1 VISSGIWNTVCV
13 ELAIALRLGQDN
25 RTVPGHGLQVV
36 DFLTS
41 KFESELEISVAFHY
55 RSYSTALYS

>member
-1 VISSGIWNTVCV
+1 
-13 ELAIALRLGQDN
+13 
-25 RTVPGHGLQVV
+25 VPGHGLQVV